1 MEEMLAGADKVTR
14 DFALNYTNHQA
25 HLAIKKHIMV
35 NPSDR
40 PYDKFEKDIEKMRDV
55 VKLFNFKQPQWPQVV
70 NNSAHMPKNFF
81 LLSESLQR
89 TMVATVANEDGVREF
104 KRKEEAKMKEEL
116 KKLLEVNQY
125 MQATITRNKNR
136 INALIV
142 MQEGQ

>member
-1 MEEMLAGADKVTR
+1 MLAAADQVTR
-14 DFALNYTNHQA
+14 DFALNYANHQA
-25 HLAIKKHIMV
+25 HLAIRKHVMV
-35 NPSDR
+35 NPSER
-40 PYDKFEKDIEKMRDV
+40 PYDKFEEDVEQMREV

-89 TMVATVANEDGVREF
+89 YMVATVANEDGVREF

-116 KKLLEVNQY
+116 KKLLDANQY
-125 MQATITRNKNR
+125 MQATISRNQNR